1 VHDRELSGGT
11 NDSFVGPQGA
21 AVVHHVPFHRL
32 TKRQPLRST
41 PSTALCDTSRIG
53 IVTLNVQ
60 HASSERSRMQA
71 RWLNDRKDTDLIV
84 LTEVAAGKSAHTL
97 V

>member
-1 VHDRELSGGT
+1 
-11 NDSFVGPQGA
+11 
-21 AVVHHVPFHRL
+21 
-32 TKRQPLRST
+32 
-41 PSTALCDTSRIG
+41 
-53 IVTLNVQ
+53 
-60 HASSERSRMQA
+60 MQA